1 MKHGFKLAALFLC
14 LTGCTGDE
22 FASSIEVDLQLPA
35 HFPEPW
41 VPSENHLTAESVLLG
56 RHLFYDTRLSGNGTV
71 SCSSCH
77 KQEFAFADD
86 RPRSLGATGESGTLN
101 APALTNVIYLRPL
114 TWAHGTITSIEE
126 QLLGPMF
133 GESPV
138 EMGMTGSTQRILD
151 RMTNDT
157 LYQQLFEDA
166 FPDEPIELDL
176 VRYSLA
182 SFVRS
187 LLSYR
192 APFDAFIA
200 GDLNAISI
208 QARRGSEL
216 FYSSKLGCSG
226 CHAGFAFTTAAV
238 SAVAG
243 DNQSSPF
250 HNIGLY
256 NIDGVGSYPDTAR
269 GLIEESGIPRDMGR
283 FRVPSLRNVALTAP
297 YGHDG
302 SVPTLEDFIA
312 IYEAGGRHIESG
324 PFAGDGRQSQWRSAD
339 LKDFTLTDDE
349 RSDLIAFLESLS
361 DVAVTTDLHH
371 RNPW

>member
-1 MKHGFKLAALFLC
+1 ML
-14 LTGCTGDE
+14 GCTGDE
-22 FASSIEVDLQLPA
+22 LASSIEVDLQLPE
-35 HFPEPW
+35 HFPVPW
-41 VPSENHLTAESVLLG
+41 VPSENHLTAQSVELG
-56 RHLFYDTRLSGNGTV
+56 RYLFYDTRLSGNGTV

-86 RPRSLGATGESGTLN
+86 RPRSLGATEESGTLN

-114 TWAHGTITSIEE
+114 TWAHDTITSIED

-138 EMGMTGSTQRILD
+138 EMGMTGATQRILD
-151 RMTNDT
+151 RLTSDT
-157 LYQQLFEDA
+157 LYQQLFEEA
-166 FPDEPIELDL
+166 FPAAPIRLKL

-187 LLSYR
+187 LVSYR

-200 GDLNAISI
+200 GDRDAISI

-216 FYSSKLGCSG
+216 FYSSKLGCGG

-238 SAVAG
+238 SAATG

-256 NIDGVGSYPDTAR
+256 NIDGAGSYPDTAR
-269 GLIEESGIPRDMGR
+269 GLIEESGVARDMGR

-324 PFAGDGRQSQWRSAD
+324 PFAGDGRESRWRSTD
-339 LKDFTLTDDE
+339 LKDFSLADDE
-349 RSDLIAFLESLS
+349 RIDLIAFLESLS
-361 DVAVTTDLHH
+361 DVAITTDQNHS
-371 RNPW
+371 NPWRF